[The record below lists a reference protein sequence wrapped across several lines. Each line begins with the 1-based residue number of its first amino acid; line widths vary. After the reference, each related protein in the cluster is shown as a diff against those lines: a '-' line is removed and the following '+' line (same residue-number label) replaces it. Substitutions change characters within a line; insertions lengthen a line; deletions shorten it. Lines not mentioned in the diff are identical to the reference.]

1 MRTYMRGI
9 AVALLGVAVFG
20 FGVGVA
26 RAESSA
32 LTVPVNRSELLMLSD
47 TADEVVVANPAI
59 ADVYVHGAKRISVI
73 GRSIGTTNLRIF
85 DPNGKV
91 IKDMVVSV
99 IYDLPAI
106 RKALNG
112 FFPGEEL
119 KVEMVNDN
127 VALTGEVSD
136 ASVAQKAVQIVS
148 QFVNG
153 ASASGSGTTAAA
165 GTGVDA
171 AIASTGSES
180 TSSGIQILNLT
191 KIRSGQQVMLRVR
204 VGEIQRTTLKEL
216 GFNLDAARTAGGFG
230 LLLGSGLAGSATT
243 TPFSTLGA
251 ALDRGSFSLD
261 ATLDALEQ
269 DGLFK
274 VLAEPNLVAMSG
286 EKAEFLAGGE
296 FPVPVAQQGDTVTI
310 EFRQFGVSV
319 QFTPFVLTANRIR
332 LVVQPEVSELTDTG
346 SIIVDGLQIPALSS
360 RKVNTTVELAPGESF
375 MIAGLIS
382 DTVNTQVNETPGVA
396 EVPVLSSLF
405 RHSSFERKETEL
417 VVAVTPYMVDPST
430 GDQIR
435 LPTDEYKAPSMMESF
450 FYGALGSLSGDAT
463 VLSQNPSLEGPV
475 GFMVD

>member
-1 MRTYMRGI
+1 MRGI
-9 AVALLGVAVFG
+9 AVALLGIAVFG
-20 FGVGVA
+20 FGSGAA
-26 RAESSA
+26 RAESST
-32 LTVPVNRSELLMLSD
+32 LTIPMNRSELLVLSD

-73 GRSIGTTNLRIF
+73 ARSIGTTNLRIF

-91 IKDMVVSV
+91 IKDLVVSV

-136 ASVAQKAVQIVS
+136 ALVSQKAVQIVS

-153 ASASGSGTTAAA
+153 ASASGAASSGDTGATDTASA
-165 GTGVDA
+165 G
-171 AIASTGSES
+171 GSSGES
-180 TSSGIQILNLT
+180 SSGIQILNLT

-216 GFNLDAARTAGGFG
+216 GFNLNAARTAGGFG
-230 LLLGSGLAGSATT
+230 LLMGSGLAGSATS

-251 ALDRGSFSLD
+251 ALDRGGFSLD

-319 QFTPFVLTANRIR
+319 QFTPFVLTSNRIR

-382 DTVNTQVNETPGVA
+382 DTVNTQVNETPGIA

-417 VVAVTPYMVDPST
+417 VVAVTPYLVDPTT

-435 LPTDEYKAPSMMESF
+435 LPTDGYKAPSMMESF